1 MANGF
6 VTDYSFLNLPEKGS
20 AVRGPIELPS
30 FEPVTY
36 LPELKRYNPFQDRG
50 ADSYTPRQSVEDM
63 IGSEVN
69 QMQKNYSQVTSQI
82 RELIAQR
89 DDAVARQD
97 IIRQEAAEQQI
108 QALENLKKELE
119 TQYEALVEQARQ
131 QGIDAVA
138 AAEAKAAEELQQV
151 TTSYEGQINEI
162 NQALA
167 NVTAE
172 RDQAIAEQDTIRA
185 QAADEQAQAL
195 ESQKQSLLAERESLL
210 GAKDT
215 TITDLQAQIA
225 ALQQTPVE
233 GPSVISEQPATPF
246 DQYLRD
252 QEKRELTIDLGGG
265 LGTVAVPL
273 PFTEQ
278 LAGIAPQI
286 PNQEAI
292 QKGIEELYGRVT
304 AGGAKPEDFVI
315 YQLPAGMPTPETT
328 PPPPAGNM
336 LYAGGSLKSGLYGP
350 GGKFDPRSIPTMQE
364 MLSMDTPNIGKIVDP
379 AMPKVLPSIP
389 APRPVS
395 PIVSQPPKTL
405 PVDGRSRLL
414 GGRDGFLGID
424 IPPPTKSV
432 SPSQIINSKIP
443 LEFFNNTIY
452 SPSTKPVNSFLP
464 IQRASFAKGGV
475 VEILRSKRNKKER

>member
-119 TQYEALVEQARQ
+119 TQYEALVEQAKQ
-131 QGIDAVA
+131 QGIDAVS

-225 ALQQTPVE
+225 ALQDTTAE
-233 GPSVISEQPATPF
+233 TPSVISEQPETPF

-252 QEKRELTIDLGGG
+252 QEEREMAIDLGGG
-265 LGTVAVPL
+265 LGTVGVTL
-273 PFTEQ
+273 PPIQEK
-278 LAGIAPQI
+278 LNEIIPKI

-304 AGGAKPEDFVI
+304 AGGAKPEDFKI
-315 YQLPAGMPTPETT
+315 YQLPVEIAPPAPTPPA
-328 PPPPAGNM
+328 PPSDGK
-336 LYAGGSLKSGLYGP
+336 LYAGGSPGLYRP
-350 GGKFDPRSIPTMQE
+350 GGKFGPGVKLPFPELPTGF
-364 MLSMDTPNIGKIVDP
+364 T
-379 AMPKVLPSIP
+379 P
-389 APRPVS
+389 APKQETPTERKKRL
-395 PIVSQPPKTL
+395 SQEAIAA
-405 PVDGRSRLL
+405 VAGQI
-414 GGRDGFLGID
+414 FN
-424 IPPPTKSV
+424 
-432 SPSQIINSKIP
+432 PSQIINSKIP

>member
-119 TQYEALVEQARQ
+119 TQYEALVEQAKQ

-225 ALQQTPVE
+225 ALQETPIE
-233 GPSVISEQPATPF
+233 TPSVISEQPETPF

-252 QEKRELTIDLGGG
+252 QEEREMAINLGGG
-265 LGTVAVPL
+265 LGTVGVTL
-273 PFTEQ
+273 PPIQEK
-278 LAGIAPQI
+278 LNEIIPKI

-292 QKGIEELYGRVT
+292 QKSIEELYGRVT
-304 AGGAKPEDFVI
+304 AGGGKPEDFVI
-315 YQLPAGMPTPETT
+315 YQPPAGMTPAPTPAAS
-328 PPPPAGNM
+328 PII
-336 LYAGGSLKSGLYGP
+336 K
-350 GGKFDPRSIPTMQE
+350 PTVTVGE
-364 MLSMDTPNIGKIVDP
+364 KAPIVP
-379 AMPKVLPSIP
+379 PSI
-389 APRPVS
+389 ARPS
-395 PIVSQPPKTL
+395 PLVSQPPKSTL
-405 PVDGRSRLL
+405 EEILSLTPRNFAAVDPIRPTGFTPAPKQETPTERKIRLSQEAIAANA
-414 GGRDGFLGID
+414 GQIFN
-424 IPPPTKSV
+424 
-432 SPSQIINSKIP
+432 PSQIINSKIP